1 MNLLL
6 TKVNSSTET
15 KDWQV
20 SVFVCMS
27 MYECLRQQVMTV
39 LCLQCLFG
47 RARFSA
53 TLVSHHPLLSFNL
66 TSWAQSVQP
75 MPGWLPD
82 RKGLVSCGFF
92 SFSLV
97 NLLPSLALRHL
108 DLAAAVSDSNTVYVV
123 WFAWPAPPACIAPM
137 LTYKNISFR
146 GNLASFSCR
155 RVSSPP
161 EFLCVW
167 HMYFLCHP
175 VFYFE
180 FTNVT
185 LFTWCFSFILDQ
197 SQRKRLPFSG
207 IIPYAQA
214 PKGFHLFWL
223 LCFLKH
229 PFPMG

>member
-27 MYECLRQQVMTV
+27 VFVSKAWPSCVYSVSLVMRGSLLHLYPIILYFLLTLRLEHSQYNRCLAGYQTERV
-39 LCLQCLFG
+39 L
-47 RARFSA
+47 S
-53 TLVSHHPLLSFNL
+53 LVGF
-66 TSWAQSVQP
+66 
-75 MPGWLPD
+75 
-82 RKGLVSCGFF
+82 FF

-161 EFLCVW
+161 EFLCMW

-175 VFYFE
+175 VF
-180 FTNVT
+180 
-185 LFTWCFSFILDQ
+185 FILN
-197 SQRKRLPFSG
+197 SLMS
-207 IIPYAQA
+207 PYLHDAS
-214 PKGFHLFWL
+214 PLF
-223 LCFLKH
+223 
-229 PFPMG
+229 

>member
-1 MNLLL
+1 MSVFVSKSWPSCVYSVSLVVRGSLLHLYPIILYLLL
-6 TKVNSSTET
+6 TLRLERSQYNRCLAGYQTE
-15 KDWQV
+15 
-20 SVFVCMS
+20 
-27 MYECLRQQVMTV
+27 RV
-39 LCLQCLFG
+39 L
-47 RARFSA
+47 S
-53 TLVSHHPLLSFNL
+53 LV
-66 TSWAQSVQP
+66 
-75 MPGWLPD
+75 
-82 RKGLVSCGFF
+82 GFF

-97 NLLPSLALRHL
+97 DLLPSLALRHL

>member
-27 MYECLRQQVMTV
+27 MYECLRQQGMTV

-53 TLVSHHPLLSFNL
+53 TLVFHHPLLSFNRCL
-66 TSWAQSVQP
+66 AGYQRERVLS
-75 MPGWLPD
+75 
-82 RKGLVSCGFF
+82 LVGFF

-175 VFYFE
+175 VFYF
-180 FTNVT
+180 
-185 LFTWCFSFILDQ
+185 
-197 SQRKRLPFSG
+197 
-207 IIPYAQA
+207 
-214 PKGFHLFWL
+214 
-223 LCFLKH
+223 
-229 PFPMG
+229 